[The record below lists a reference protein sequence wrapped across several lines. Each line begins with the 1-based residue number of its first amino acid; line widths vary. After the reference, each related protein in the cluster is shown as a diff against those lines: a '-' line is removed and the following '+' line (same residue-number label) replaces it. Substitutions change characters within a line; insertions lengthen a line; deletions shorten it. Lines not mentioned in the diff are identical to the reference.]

1 MEDAHEHDKKK
12 DKAAERILD
21 RDSNLVGVMGIRVVR
36 LKVVSINQSQS
47 WSDRELRQCLGVV
60 NEEWRV
66 LLKFGLLTLLY
77 KYLVVRV
84 DR

>member
-1 MEDAHEHDKKK
+1 MEDAHEHDEKK

-47 WSDRELRQCLGVV
+47 WSDRKLQQCLGVV
-60 NEEWRV
+60 KEGWMV
-66 LLKFGLLTLLY
+66 LLN
-77 KYLVVRV
+77 LVGSPYSRNIWW
-84 DR
+84 

>member
-1 MEDAHEHDKKK
+1 MEDAREHDKKK

-47 WSDRELRQCLGVV
+47 WSDRELQQCLGVV
-60 NEEWRV
+60 
-66 LLKFGLLTLLY
+66 
-77 KYLVVRV
+77 
-84 DR
+84 

>member
-1 MEDAHEHDKKK
+1 MEDAHEHDEKK

-21 RDSNLVGVMGIRVVR
+21 RDSNLFGLMGIRVVR

-60 NEEWRV
+60 KEGWMA
-66 LLKFGLLTLLY
+66 LLKFGGSPY
-77 KYLVVRV
+77 SRNIWW
-84 DR
+84 

>member
-1 MEDAHEHDKKK
+1 MEDAHEHDEKK

-60 NEEWRV
+60 KEGWMV
-66 LLKFGLLTLLY
+66 LLKFGGLSLL
-77 KYLVVRV
+77 
-84 DR
+84 

>member
-1 MEDAHEHDKKK
+1 MEDAHEHDEKK

-47 WSDRELRQCLGVV
+47 WSDRELRQCLGWVK
-60 NEEWRV
+60 EGWRV
-66 LLKFGLLTLLY
+66 LL
-77 KYLVVRV
+77 
-84 DR
+84 